1 MKKEEI
7 DVIINLLNE
16 KITQIKVDIGDLYDV
31 MSNYKE
37 GSATYEVLQSDIK
50 SRDIILKELES
61 TLESFKNHFKE

>member
-37 GSATYEVLQSDIK
+37 ESATYEVLQSDIK
-50 SRDIILKELES
+50 SRDVILKELES
-61 TLESFKNHFKE
+61 TLESFKKHFKE